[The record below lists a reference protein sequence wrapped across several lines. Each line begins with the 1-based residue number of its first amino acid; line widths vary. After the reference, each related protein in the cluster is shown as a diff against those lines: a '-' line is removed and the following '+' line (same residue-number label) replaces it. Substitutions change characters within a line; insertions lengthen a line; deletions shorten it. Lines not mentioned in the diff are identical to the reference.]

1 MVNRENTTAQTI
13 TVSEGNG
20 LLQHWFR
27 SNQHVEELNEVLE
40 KLLIDYT
47 DRIGRAQVSVFIQN
61 MNFISKYN
69 TVMGLIQLRY
79 DGNNTVEMLYGS
91 YIYTKYNMHFV

>member
-13 TVSEGNG
+13 TVNEGLG

-27 SNQHVEELNEVLE
+27 SNQHVEELIEVLE

-47 DRIGRAQVSVFIQN
+47 DRIGRTQVSIFIQN
-61 MNFISKYN
+61 MDFRSKYN

-79 DGNNTVEMLYGS
+79 DGNNTVEMFDGS
-91 YIYTKYNMHFV
+91 YIYTKYNMCFE